1 LLTAERSID
10 VAKQQTSQGATDFA
24 AAYKSFFF
32 DLPMASLKQSFGM
45 NTEKEAAEAAWTG
58 YDAGVR
64 MATAAID
71 ALYRSPIFS
80 DVVSRT
86 LSATLR
92 WQQVSSAVSSTVFTS
107 FWKALGAPTSAEVQ
121 GISEQL
127 RSLEQRLAQMPQKK
141 DVQTI
146 LEQVRTLEA
155 RLHRTAPAA
164 TPLRGNPHNERIAA

>member
-1 LLTAERSID
+1 M
-10 VAKQQTSQGATDFA
+10 AKQQTSQGATDFA
-24 AAYKSFFF
+24 TAYKSFFF
-32 DLPMASLKQSFGM
+32 DLPMASLKQSFGIS
-45 NTEKEAAEAAWTG
+45 TEKEAAEAAWTG

-64 MATAAID
+64 MAAAAVD
-71 ALYRSPIFS
+71 ALYRNPVFS

-92 WQQVSSAVSSTVFTS
+92 WQQLGSAVSSTVFTS

-127 RSLEQRLAQMPQKK
+127 RSLEQRLSQLPQKK
-141 DVQTI
+141 DVQTL

-155 RLHRTAPAA
+155 RLHRTTPAA
-164 TPLRGNPHNERIAA
+164 TPLRSNHHDERVAA